1 MNDFTPLPS
10 LAGGLLIGLATS
22 LLLLFN
28 GQVAGV
34 SGILGGAVAPKP
46 GEGAW
51 RLWFLGGL
59 VVGGLALRL
68 LRPEVFAAAPGVSP
82 AGAVVAGLLVG
93 FGTRLGSGCTSGHGV
108 CGLSRF
114 STRLLAATLTFMAGG
129 ALTVL
134 VVRHV
139 LGGAG

>member
-28 GQVAGV
+28 GQIAGV
-34 SGILGGAVAPKP
+34 SGILCGIVVPKQ
-46 GEGAW
+46 GEAAW

-59 VVGGLALRL
+59 VAGGLVLRV
-68 LRPEVFAAAPGVSP
+68 LRPEVFP
-82 AGAVVAGLLVG
+82 ATPASLTTVAAGLLVG
-93 FGTRLGSGCTSGHGV
+93 CGTALGSGCTSGHGV

-114 STRLLAATLTFMAGG
+114 SARSLAATLTFMAGG
-129 ALTVL
+129 ALTVV

-139 LGGAG
+139 LGGVR